1 LAIALVLAGLVAL
14 VVVTAI
20 AAFPTGPKVDQL
32 TGAHWVTVARA
43 DDLQVDQPLH
53 IFEQRLWL
61 VKLNTGDILALS
73 QKSTHL
79 GCTVPYRPDFVWGG
93 IKSWFR
99 DPCSGS
105 TWDLNGHKVYGPAPR
120 GLDQHA
126 VQIVG
131 AQVQVLVGPNSL
143 IENAVVEAKAYRP
156 LR

>member
-1 LAIALVLAGLVAL
+1 
-14 VVVTAI
+14 
-20 AAFPTGPKVDQL
+20 
-32 TGAHWVTVARA
+32 
-43 DDLQVDQPLH
+43 
-53 IFEQRLWL
+53 
-61 VKLNTGDILALS
+61 VKLNTGEIIALS

-79 GCTVPYRPDFVWGG
+79 GCTVPYRPDFVWSG

-120 GLDQHA
+120 GLDQYA